1 MTVRFM
7 CPQQLVS
14 SIAELSE
21 RQATST
27 PSYRQPWGTF
37 FNFGRRG
44 CPLRLVLWPH
54 IGQYRPQH
62 WVNDYTSPSVGKCV
76 PEGSM

>member
-1 MTVRFM
+1 MKVRFM

-14 SIAELSE
+14 SMAELNE
-21 RQATST
+21 RQANFT
-27 PSYRQPWGTF
+27 PSYRQRWGT

-62 WVNDYTSPSVGKCV
+62 WVIDFTSPSAGKCV
-76 PEGSM
+76 PERYM